1 MWRSQTRCSLYGVV
15 SLGKELQ
22 SVSAVLRLWMVPR
35 TQGNGSHPA
44 AMHWRGKLCWWTSAE
59 SSTLEVKTGLQ
70 KIKKS
75 IEDVLCALQC

>member
-1 MWRSQTRCSLYGVV
+1 ME
-15 SLGKELQ
+15 KELQ
-22 SVSAVLRLWMVPR
+22 SVSAVPQLWMVPR
-35 TQGNGSHPA
+35 TQGNVNHLA
-44 AMHWRGKLCWWTSAE
+44 AMHWRGELCWWTSAD